1 MARNSLFTASGKNS
15 RNFHTLGYEMGNLQ
29 KLVFL
34 HTQKVPFHTL
44 ENNFIPWSLFHTLKT
59 FFIPLYINFIPLKFV
74 SYLENFFHTFIQ
86 QFHTLWNFFLL
97 FTVLSFH
104 TKHKH
109 FVPWTWYFIPSGQ
122 VFIPHAT
129 NFILIISF
137 STLLI
142 ARLIVCIHSFTTE
155 RTSHVSGCFLWPNYV
170 AQSSSAP
177 TGWLWPAPTA
187 PTCQASDA
195 LEPGS
200 QTWSRLV
207 SVLHAWTANSGAHT
221 SFCVCTTSERRR
233 HSLRTADHNRACTPP
248 YSKF

>member
-1 MARNSLFTASGKNS
+1 M
-15 RNFHTLGYEMGNLQ
+15 
-29 KLVFL
+29 KLV
-34 HTQKVPFHTL
+34 
-44 ENNFIPWSLFHTLKT
+44 LFHA
-59 FFIPLYINFIPLKFV
+59 
-74 SYLENFFHTFIQ
+74 
-86 QFHTLWNFFLL
+86 
-97 FTVLSFH
+97 VLSFH

-109 FVPWTWYFIPSGQ
+109 FVPWAWYFIPSGQ

-155 RTSHVSGCFLWPNYV
+155 RTSHVCGCFLWPNYV

-195 LEPGS
+195 LSQGS
-200 QTWSRLV
+200 QAWSRLV

-233 HSLRTADHNRACTPP
+233 HSLRPADHNRACTPP